1 MQYAAKDAATLQR
14 AHRQLLEAE
23 GSFRPMTAEDHNQAR
38 PWVVKTIPFPRGGF
52 AEMAR
57 QSPLPSAEQQ
67 LRLINGVYGGGEP
80 KPGQLVKTIVRL

>member
-1 MQYAAKDAATLQR
+1 V
-14 AHRQLLEAE
+14 
-23 GSFRPMTAEDHNQAR
+23 TAEAHTQAR

-67 LRLINGVYGGGEP
+67 LRLINGLYGGGEP